1 MMNERSFLKEMV
13 IKMSVFNNNNVR
25 LGYGTGAIEHEI
37 SLGNNYYITALFC
50 DDGVEIYA
58 LHNDWE
64 FGYALIR
71 DTDGTEYELT
81 QREWERN
88 YDEYMGDPYET
99 VLKK

>member
-13 IKMSVFNNNNVR
+13 VKMSVFGNVR
-25 LGYGTGAIEHEI
+25 LGYGTCAIEHAVN
-37 SLGNNYYITALFC
+37 LGNEYYITALFC

-81 QREWERN
+81 EYEWRRN
-88 YDEYMGDPYET
+88 YDEYMGDPD
-99 VLKK
+99 VVRK